1 MAAQAGTEQERKSDW
16 LDKAVVGLFWFSLA
30 AMLAM
35 GLGQFRWDP
44 PVQAFQNAHLAF
56 ALWLGLIG
64 FMMRKRTNSRWGI
77 ALVLML
83 GVVIAEYY
91 FFQGAADFFL
101 RSGVGTW
108 PDIILGMMIF
118 GTVLVVAYM
127 YFGIVF
133 PVLGVIFLTYHFT
146 SGLLPG
152 FLHGADFEAWRVL
165 TRTAQAQHT
174 GVVDQASRF
183 LWLLIFWGILL
194 ATGGAGLIVTGMAR
208 FLSKRLV
215 GGPAMGALVA
225 SGVAGSFIG
234 AGPNNV
240 AITGP
245 ITIPAMVRGGYRA
258 DEAGAIEGVASNAST
273 ITPPILGIVAF
284 VMANLLGISYLEVI
298 KMALVPAAM
307 WYVGT
312 AAYIVGHAKRNDDR
326 IRQVVET
333 EQERADQPTADQEA
347 WPYIRGG
354 LIVFAPLV
362 LLLLNFT
369 TIRIFPWLLF
379 GDGAFP
385 VFLSAFVMVL
395 AGVVASV
402 GLAMVTRSPAGM
414 YIRSAVIAVIPVG
427 IIMAL
432 VLEGFTL
439 RTAIPAA
446 LMSTLMLGV
455 TLRVETRWARWS
467 SGIKSA
473 AGYASA
479 VSIVL
484 VIVTILADTIGH
496 TGVGTRFGAIVN
508 DISGGS
514 VAIAGGL
521 LIVLSVIMAAGLPNL
536 AIYFLVTVTFVPIL
550 FEMGVDIRASHFVA
564 FYMGSLSLIVPPV
577 AGSAIVAAAIAGTT
591 YAKVSW
597 QLVRMAWPFYIF
609 PIVLLLAPDDLLLLS
624 DSEFDNGLPT
634 VLVIVAL
641 AVVLIGIQMA
651 SGGWVGVLLNPLT
664 RAAFYAVGAIVFYAL
679 LREHVGLLIL
689 APLLT
694 IGLAAG
700 LITLGRLRPTKQ
712 PAAARV
718 SGGSDTDPAGG

>member
-1 MAAQAGTEQERKSDW
+1 MAAGGETPQTRENDW
-16 LDKAVVGLFWFSLA
+16 LGKAVIGLFWFSLA

-35 GLGQFRWDP
+35 GLGQFRWEP
-44 PVQAFQNAHLAF
+44 PMQAFQNAHLNF
-56 ALWLGLIG
+56 ALWLGLLG
-64 FMMRKRTNSRWGI
+64 FMMRKRTTPRWAI
-77 ALVLML
+77 ALTLML
-83 GVVIAEYY
+83 GIGIAEYY
-91 FFQGAADFFL
+91 FFRGAAGFFQ
-101 RSGVGTW
+101 RSGIGTW
-108 PDIILGMMIF
+108 PDIILGMMLF
-118 GTVLVVAYM
+118 GTVLLVAYM

-133 PVLGVIFLTYHFT
+133 PILGAIFLAYYFT
-146 SGLLPG
+146 AGSLPG
-152 FLHGADFEAWRVL
+152 FLHGSDIDPWRVL
-165 TRTAQAQHT
+165 TRTVQAQHT
-174 GVVDQASRF
+174 GVVSQASRF

-194 ATGGAGLIVTGMAR
+194 ATAGAGLVVTGMAR
-208 FLSKRLV
+208 YFSKRLV

-245 ITIPAMVRGGYRA
+245 ITIPAMVRGGYLPE
-258 DEAGAIEGVASNAST
+258 EAGAIEGVASNAST

-298 KMALVPAAM
+298 KMALVPALM

-312 AAYIVGHAKRNDDR
+312 AAYIIGHAKHNAGR
-326 IRQVVET
+326 IQQV
-333 EQERADQPTADQEA
+333 EQTAEELAEQPVPDMEA
-347 WPYIRGG
+347 WPYIKGG
-354 LIVFAPLV
+354 LIVFVPLL

-379 GDGAFP
+379 GEGAFP
-385 VFLSAFVMVL
+385 VFLSAFVMIL
-395 AGVVASV
+395 GGVAVSV
-402 GLAMVTRSPAGM
+402 GVAMVTRSSGGM
-414 YIRSAVIAVIPVG
+414 YIRSAVIAAVPVG

-439 RTAIPAA
+439 RTAVPAA

-455 TLRVETRWARWS
+455 ILRVETRWSRWS
-467 SGIKSA
+467 AGLKSA
-473 AGYASA
+473 ATYASA

-484 VIVTILADTIGH
+484 VIVTILATTIAH
-496 TGVGTRFGAIVN
+496 TGVGTRFGGIVN

-521 LIVLSVIMAAGLPNL
+521 LIALSVIMAAGLPNL

-550 FEMGVDIRASHFVA
+550 FGMGVDIRASHFVA

-577 AGSAIVAAAIAGTT
+577 AGSALVAAAIARTT

-624 DSEFDNGLPT
+624 DTESDNGLSTLLVIGTIGT
-634 VLVIVAL
+634 VLV
-641 AVVLIGIQMA
+641 GIQMA
-651 SGGWVGVLLNPLT
+651 SGGWLGVHLNLIA
-664 RAAFYAVGAIVFYAL
+664 RAAFYGTGVIAFYAL
-679 LREHVGLLIL
+679 LEESAAMLVL
-689 APLLT
+689 APAITL
-694 IGLAAG
+694 GLAAG
-700 LITLGRLRPTKQ
+700 LIALGRLRPSSRQ
-712 PAAARV
+712 APVPVA
-718 SGGSDTDPAGG
+718 SGSETAPG

>member
-1 MAAQAGTEQERKSDW
+1 MAAQGGATETQKSDW
-16 LDKAVVGLFWFSLA
+16 QHRAITALFWFSLA

-56 ALWLGLIG
+56 ALWIGLLG
-64 FMMRKRTNSRWGI
+64 FMLRKRTTSRWTI
-77 ALVLML
+77 ALVMML
-83 GVVIAEYY
+83 GIAIAEYY
-91 FFQGAADFFL
+91 FFQGAQDFFL
-101 RSGVGTW
+101 RPLYGTW
-108 PDIILGMMIF
+108 PDIILGAMIF

-133 PVLGVIFLTYHFT
+133 PILGAIFLTYHFT
-146 SGLLPG
+146 AGSLPG
-152 FLHGADFEAWRVL
+152 FLHGVDFEAWEVL
-165 TRTAQAQHT
+165 TRTVQKQHT
-174 GVVDQASRF
+174 GVVNQASRF

-194 ATGGAGLIVTGMAR
+194 ATAGAGLIVTGMAR
-208 FLSKRLV
+208 FFSKRLV

-225 SGVAGSFIG
+225 SGMAGSFIG

-245 ITIPAMVRGGYRA
+245 ITIPAMVRGGYLPE
-258 DEAGAIEGVASNAST
+258 EAGAIEGVASNAST

-298 KMALVPAAM
+298 RMALVPAAM

-312 AAYIVGHAKRNDDR
+312 AAYIIGHAKRNDHR
-326 IRQVVET
+326 IRQVEET
-333 EQERADQPTADQEA
+333 AEERAEQPTADQDA
-347 WPYIRGG
+347 WPYVRGG
-354 LIVFAPLV
+354 LIVFVPLM

-385 VFLSAFVMVL
+385 VFLSAFVMVV
-395 AGVVASV
+395 AGIVASV
-402 GLAMVTRSPAGM
+402 GLAMVTRSPGGM
-414 YIRSAVIAVIPVG
+414 YIRSAVIAAIPVG

-432 VLEGFTL
+432 VLQGFTL

-455 TLRVETRWARWS
+455 VLRVETRWSRWS
-467 SGIKSA
+467 SGMKSA
-473 AGYASA
+473 ASYASA

-508 DISGGS
+508 DISGGNI
-514 VAIAGGL
+514 AIAGAL

-536 AIYFLVTVTFVPIL
+536 AIYFLVTITFVPIL
-550 FEMGVDIRASHFVA
+550 FELGVDIRASHFVA
-564 FYMGSLSLIVPPV
+564 FYMGSLSLIIPPV
-577 AGSAIVAAAIAGTT
+577 AGSALVAAAIARTT

-624 DSEFDNGLPT
+624 DSPYDNGLST
-634 VLVIVAL
+634 VLVITAVG
-641 AVVLIGIQMA
+641 VVLVGIQMA
-651 SGGWVGVLLNPLT
+651 SGGWLGVRLNLAA
-664 RAAFYAVGAIVFYAL
+664 RAAFYAAGGVVFY
-679 LREHVGLLIL
+679 GLLEQSSAVVAL
-689 APLLT
+689 APILT
-694 IGLAAG
+694 GALALA
-700 LITLGRLRPTKQ
+700 LILLGRYRRVPS
-712 PAAARV
+712 PAMQQVA
-718 SGGSDTDPAGG
+718 GGSETALPGS